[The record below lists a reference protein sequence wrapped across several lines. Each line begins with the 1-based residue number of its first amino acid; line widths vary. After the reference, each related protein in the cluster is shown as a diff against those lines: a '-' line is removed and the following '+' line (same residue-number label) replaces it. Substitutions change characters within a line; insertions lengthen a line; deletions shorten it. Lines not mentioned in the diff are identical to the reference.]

1 MQDRSFHH
9 PPPSQGGWA
18 LRGGFSPTPLAGM
31 IVEPSVWYRL
41 GCRLPSALPVRG
53 SLTIHPVLQDGLR
66 RQGPRFSPIAQPC
79 RDARGGKRRDIVAL
93 KLSVS
98 SIRGGETVS
107 LPFYSVTDLAAGP
120 IISVGLSRF
129 RREIGAHHLP
139 LIGVRRMLS
148 EDARPRTR
156 SFLLIAQSARI
167 VTGCPV
173 PAALRVFQHLAGFH
187 YHQWS

>member
-1 MQDRSFHH
+1 MVAKHYCFDVNLQLLGTLGELVGEFCSASSFIYRVKCSTNNH
-9 PPPSQGGWA
+9 
-18 LRGGFSPTPLAGM
+18 LFAGDLC
-31 IVEPSVWYRL
+31 SV
-41 GCRLPSALPVRG
+41 
-53 SLTIHPVLQDGLR
+53 
-66 RQGPRFSPIAQPC
+66 AQPC

-139 LIGVRRMLS
+139 LTGVRRMLS

-167 VTGCPV
+167 VTSCPV
-173 PAALRVFQHLAGFH
+173 PAALRVFQHLAGFY
-187 YHQWS
+187 YHK